1 MALLQ
6 VCTTINKRLEFQK
19 AAEDKPKATNNPQCG
34 RRRHRSF
41 VQEDLPTLE
50 EENSRICK
58 IHWRRR
64 PLIVVVRA
72 NAGGHWVQP
81 FRDKWWNMEHTRGE
95 GHARCRSR
103 STSPRKAERLR
114 SVQVARSLAV
124 SKASLRRQEA
134 GVSKAAPNAEVRAEL
149 IMAKANAIG
158 VRSCEAGPK
167 EWLLKELLT
176 PVPVAKRVAVPK
188 ASLMRQEAGVT
199 KASLRMPQL
208 PAPSAEELR
217 AKANAIRARAREAEH
232 ARSVAL
238 AKTLAVSK
246 ASLRTQE
253 AGVSKAISERPQL
266 PAPNAKVRA
275 ELNAKANAT
284 VIRAR
289 GRVSKA
295 ISERPQLPVPSAKV
309 RAELNAKG
317 NARMTR
323 ARGNGSAEVPSPKR
337 MPKRQLP
344 MPKRQ
349 LPMPKTDATPKVHGG
364 GNGDGRAGQVG
375 CS

>member
-1 MALLQ
+1 M
-6 VCTTINKRLEFQK
+6 
-19 AAEDKPKATNNPQCG
+19 
-34 RRRHRSF
+34 
-41 VQEDLPTLE
+41 
-50 EENSRICK
+50 
-58 IHWRRR
+58 
-64 PLIVVVRA
+64 
-72 NAGGHWVQP
+72 
-81 FRDKWWNMEHTRGE
+81 
-95 GHARCRSR
+95 
-103 STSPRKAERLR
+103 
-114 SVQVARSLAV
+114 
-124 SKASLRRQEA
+124 
-134 GVSKAAPNAEVRAEL
+134 
-149 IMAKANAIG
+149 
-158 VRSCEAGPK
+158 
-167 EWLLKELLT
+167 LT

>member
-41 VQEDLPTLE
+41 VQEDLPTWE

-266 PAPNAKVRA
+266 P
-275 ELNAKANAT
+275 
-284 VIRAR
+284 
-289 GRVSKA
+289 
-295 ISERPQLPVPSAKV
+295 VPSAKV